1 MDKLQYE
8 SNVKNKLLDPVLD
21 VKNQRTEFR
30 INDDGTGRVILSS
43 MRLVGL
49 GVFAANNVS
58 YLAAGAAGVIKNI
71 YLYDGNQVLDQC
83 MEANGWVAFTNYL
96 EVNDQNA
103 SKDKWLMRHNMG
115 YMVDGISPQ
124 NDQLDATNAPRS
136 DNLYRDKMGTIPTSD
151 SIVNNGYVDLAR
163 LLPILSKIEAIPLA
177 VFKNL
182 RLVIEYDN
190 EITKLIDKNNE
201 TTTTARP
208 ILSFDE
214 VVDAEEKAAITKA
227 FKGVSW
233 DSIEHDRVFVA
244 ANAAAGGVNVR
255 TTQNVNANVK
265 NYRGKYLKKIVVQK
279 KAVDEAVFV
288 ETNDVSPMGGYNSVT
303 CINEKLNFKVN
314 GAPKLPIDMDKAG
327 KRLGLLNETWGICN
341 SYPLNADFGNAV
353 GAASG
358 AAPSGPRNYFI
369 LGQFNATTRASQV
382 GLQDYFGLE
391 IEDDVREMEINFSRD
406 NEGTGVA
413 ATNQRYNSGLELHM
427 WGLCNKNILLANGRY
442 SVSY

>member
-83 MEANGWVAFTNYL
+83 LEANGWMAFTNYL
-96 EVNDQNA
+96 EVNDKNA

-115 YMVDGISPQ
+115 
-124 NDQLDATNAPRS
+124 
-136 DNLYRDKMGTIPTSD
+136 
-151 SIVNNGYVDLAR
+151 
-163 LLPILSKIEAIPLA
+163 
-177 VFKNL
+177 FKNL

-208 ILSFDE
+208 ILSYDE
-214 VVDAEEKAAITKA
+214 VVDAEEKAAISKA

-244 ANAAAGGVNVR
+244 ANAAAGGANVR

-314 GAPKLPIDMDKAG
+314 GAPKLPIDMDKPG

-353 GAASG
+353 GAATV

-369 LGQFNATTRASQV
+369 LGKFNETSRASQV

-391 IEDDVREMEINFSRD
+391 IEDDIREMEINFSRD
-406 NEGTGVA
+406 NEGTAVA

-427 WGLCNKNILLANGRY
+427 WGLCNKNILVSNGKY